1 MMDKVHT
8 YPIAVSKLD
17 GESDSADV
25 QTARAISWL
34 RKQPGGPII
43 VVTPLKHIDNQAV
56 KRLINTPGVTHLSW
70 RGLSSGSFF
79 GHRVL
84 HIAPDRQRLY
94 DLWGA
99 EMDALAVIERSDLTE
114 WAEDVQA
121 DILLPSGIQ
130 KPQELAQAVVPDPAI
145 PEDIARILDGIAA
158 WAAGYD
164 SGLKWNEIERL
175 KADLMIHTDRWNL
188 VTPDQVRQE
197 CRRLEMPPKDVDT
210 VTDLVARRQQGGRFN
225 LGKGHHEGFSH

>member
-1 MMDKVHT
+1 MADTTRT

-17 GESDSADV
+17 SERGPGPSQV
-25 QTARAISWL
+25 ARAINWL
-34 RKQPGGPII
+34 RRQPGGPII
-43 VVTPLKHIDNQAV
+43 VVTPRKDVDSQAL
-56 KRLINTPGVTHLSW
+56 KRLISTPGVTHLSW

-84 HIAPDRQRLY
+84 HIAPDRQRID
-94 DLWGA
+94 DLWNA
-99 EMDALAVIERSDLTE
+99 EMDALAVTEWSNLTE

-121 DILLPSGIQ
+121 DILTAGGVQ
-130 KPQELAQAVVPDPAI
+130 KPQQTRDAAGVDPSI
-145 PEDIARILDGIAA
+145 PEDIATILDGLAA

-175 KADLMIHTDRWNL
+175 KSDLMANAYRWNL

-197 CRRLEMPPKDVDT
+197 CRRLGMRPKDVDT
-210 VTDLVARRQQGGRFN
+210 VADLVARRQQGGRFN
-225 LGKGHHEGFSH
+225 LGKGPHEDFAY